1 MNETEPS
8 LTSLKVYPDHNTVF
22 QNTVPVVLEEILIYV
37 SKHVLK
43 TTAPHTDRQT
53 KNKHKTNIPS
63 KIQIRFCDNSTKGTF
78 LTARFE
84 VLMTIQF
91 FEMLHHVD

>member
-53 KNKHKTNIPS
+53 KKQTQNKHTKQNS
-63 KIQIRFCDNSTKGTF
+63 DKI
-78 LTARFE
+78 L
-84 VLMTIQF
+84 
-91 FEMLHHVD
+91 